1 MCICIYVNMY
11 ICIFIYVNMYIYV
24 CMYMYAYMHIYIHM
38 HICIHIHTYKRIY
51 TYIPHAG
58 VMGRH
63 SGAPGFSRHQLTSM
77 VKRTADSMRVPAKR
91 SRSSSQGSTP
101 CASCPSKSA
110 YLCSCLYIYIYTYI
124 YIYMLPVKECI
135 PVYACVCGYYY
146 MHGCVWRHA
155 SIHRG
160 TRVACVYMRHSSKMC
175 IPVYVCVDMHG
186 CALTHCMR

>member
-1 MCICIYVNMY
+1 MYTCIYVH
-11 ICIFIYVNMYIYV
+11 IYIYV
-24 CMYMYAYMHIYIHM
+24 YVCIYAYIYIHM
-38 HICIHIHTYKRIY
+38 HIYIYIYIHINTY

-101 CASCPSKSA
+101 WASCPSKSA
-110 YLCSCLYIYIYTYI
+110 YLCTR
-124 YIYMLPVKECI
+124 
-135 PVYACVCGYYY
+135 VCGYYY

-175 IPVYVCVDMHG
+175 IPVYVCVWI
-186 CALTHCMR
+186 CMDVH